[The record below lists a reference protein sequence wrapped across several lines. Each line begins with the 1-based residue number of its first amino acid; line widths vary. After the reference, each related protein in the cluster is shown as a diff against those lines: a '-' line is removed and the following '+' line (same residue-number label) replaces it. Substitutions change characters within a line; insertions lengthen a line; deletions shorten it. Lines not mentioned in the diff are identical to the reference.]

1 MVENNSIKEGK
12 EGYIFDYISGE
23 EIKATPEEIDAVQ
36 VFSKILVEDYEYPKD
51 VIQTRPQFRVK
62 VRPSDIKK
70 EYPIDIAI
78 FENNKKNED
87 DISIIIE
94 CKKKTRLDG
103 LEQLKDYLRFSKA
116 SLGVW
121 FNGNQKLF
129 IRKVEKGGKIL
140 FQEIPNIPKYNQRL
154 EDVGKFVRKDLR
166 PAINLKSNFKTIR
179 NYLAANNVGA
189 TRDEVLAQELINII
203 FCKIYD
209 EKFTRQEDIVTFR
222 AGIDEEPEDVSK
234 RIKDL
239 FNDVK
244 KKYSDVLDSSDNI
257 NLDSKSIYYVV
268 GELQNFSLTDSS
280 RDAIGDAFE
289 VFIDHALKGG
299 QGQFFT
305 PRNVVKMVIEMIDPS
320 TEEKLLDPACGSGGF
335 LIEAMRYI
343 WDKIEQEGRDLNW
356 PDHEIEIE
364 KQKVAIKNLRGIE
377 KDYFLSKVAKAYMAL
392 LGDGR
397 GGVFC
402 ENSLESPKN
411 WHKKTQIEIKLES
424 FDVIVTNPPFGAK
437 LPVTGEEIIKQFEF
451 GYKWS
456 FNKKDHVWEKGKI
469 KDKEAPQTLF
479 IERCLQLLTPGGRL
493 GIVLPDGILG
503 NDKLGYI
510 RNHIIKHAKIL
521 AVIDVPIETFMPH
534 TSTKTSILILKKY
547 LEDEIIEDD
556 YEIFMA
562 IAETCGHN
570 RRGDFM
576 LDDDIAKLSSLY
588 KDWKNGK

>member
-1 MVENNSIKEGK
+1 MVDNNSIKEGK

-51 VIQTRPQFRVK
+51 VIQTRPQYRVK

-78 FENNKKNED
+78 FDNNKKNED

-305 PRNVVKMVIEMIDPS
+305 PRNVVKMVIEIIDPS

-335 LIEAMRYI
+335 LIEAMRFI
-343 WDKIEQEGRDLNW
+343 WDKIEQEGRSLNW

-364 KQKVAIKNLRGIE
+364 KQKVAIKNLRGID

-456 FNKKDHVWEKGKI
+456 FNKKDHIWEKGKI

-547 LEDEIIEDD
+547 LEDEIIEED

-588 KDWKNGK
+588 KAWKNGK

>member
-1 MVENNSIKEGK
+1 MLEAK
-12 EGYIFDYISGE
+12 EGYIYDYISGE
-23 EIKATPEEIDAVQ
+23 EVKGSPEEIEAVQ
-36 VFSKILVEDYEYPKD
+36 IFSKILVEDYEYPKE

-62 VRPSDIKK
+62 VRPSDTKK

-78 FENNKKNED
+78 FDNKKKNED
-87 DISIIIE
+87 DITIIVE
-94 CKKKTRLDG
+94 CKKKTRKDG
-103 LEQLKDYLRFSKA
+103 LEQLKDYLRFSRA

-121 FNGNQKLF
+121 FNGDQKLF
-129 IRKVEKGGKIL
+129 IRKLEKSGKIF

-154 EDVGKFVRKDLR
+154 EDVGKFVRKDLK

-222 AGIDEEPEDVSK
+222 AGIDEEPENVAE
-234 RIKDL
+234 RIRKL

-244 KKYSDVLDSSDNI
+244 KKYNDVLDASDNI

-305 PRNVVKMVIEMIDPS
+305 PRNVVKMIIEIVDPT

-343 WDKIEQEGRDLNW
+343 WDKIEKEGRSLNW
-356 PDHEIEIE
+356 PDNEIEIE
-364 KQKVAIKNLRGIE
+364 KQKIAIKNLRGID

-397 GGVFC
+397 GGVYC
-402 ENSLESPKN
+402 ENSLDLPKN
-411 WHKKTQIEIKLES
+411 WNKKTQIEIKQES

-451 GYKWS
+451 GYKWAL
-456 FNKKDHVWEKGKI
+456 NKKTNVWEKGKI
-469 KDKEAPQTLF
+469 KDQEAPQILF

-534 TSTKTSILILKKY
+534 TSTKTSIIILKKY
-547 LEDEIIEDD
+547 FDGEVIQDD

-570 RRGDFM
+570 RRGD
-576 LDDDIAKLSSLY
+576 LLEDDDIAKLSALY
-588 KDWKNGK
+588 VDWKNGK

>member
-305 PRNVVKMVIEMIDPS
+305 PRNVVKMVVEMIDPS

-364 KQKVAIKNLRGIE
+364 KQKVAIKNLRGID

>member
-1 MVENNSIKEGK
+1 
-12 EGYIFDYISGE
+12 
-23 EIKATPEEIDAVQ
+23 
-36 VFSKILVEDYEYPKD
+36 
-51 VIQTRPQFRVK
+51 
-62 VRPSDIKK
+62 
-70 EYPIDIAI
+70 
-78 FENNKKNED
+78 
-87 DISIIIE
+87 
-94 CKKKTRLDG
+94 
-103 LEQLKDYLRFSKA
+103 
-116 SLGVW
+116 
-121 FNGNQKLF
+121 
-129 IRKVEKGGKIL
+129 
-140 FQEIPNIPKYNQRL
+140 
-154 EDVGKFVRKDLR
+154 
-166 PAINLKSNFKTIR
+166 
-179 NYLAANNVGA
+179 
-189 TRDEVLAQELINII
+189 
-203 FCKIYD
+203 
-209 EKFTRQEDIVTFR
+209 
-222 AGIDEEPEDVSK
+222 
-234 RIKDL
+234 
-239 FNDVK
+239 
-244 KKYSDVLDSSDNI
+244 
-257 NLDSKSIYYVV
+257 
-268 GELQNFSLTDSS
+268 
-280 RDAIGDAFE
+280 
-289 VFIDHALKGG
+289 
-299 QGQFFT
+299 
-305 PRNVVKMVIEMIDPS
+305 
-320 TEEKLLDPACGSGGF
+320 
-335 LIEAMRYI
+335 
-343 WDKIEQEGRDLNW
+343 
-356 PDHEIEIE
+356 
-364 KQKVAIKNLRGIE
+364 
-377 KDYFLSKVAKAYMAL
+377 MAL

-469 KDKEAPQTLF
+469 KDKEAPQPLF

>member
-1 MVENNSIKEGK
+1 MVDNNSTKEGK

-129 IRKVEKGGKIL
+129 IRKVEKGDKIL

-335 LIEAMRYI
+335 LIEAMRFI
-343 WDKIEQEGRDLNW
+343 WDKIEQEGRTLNW

-364 KQKVAIKNLRGIE
+364 KQKVAIKNLRGID

-411 WHKKTQIEIKLES
+411 WNKKTQIEIKLES

-456 FNKKDHVWEKGKI
+456 FNKKDHIWEKGKI

-547 LEDEIIEDD
+547 LEDEIIEED

-588 KDWKNGK
+588 KAWKNGK

>member
-1 MVENNSIKEGK
+1 MEDKKEPK
-12 EGYIFDYISGE
+12 EGYIFDFVSGE
-23 EIKATPEEIDAVQ
+23 EVKATPEEIEAVQ
-36 VFSKILVEDYEYPKD
+36 VYSKILVEDYEYPKTLL
-51 VIQTRPQFRVK
+51 QTRPQFRVK
-62 VRPSDIKK
+62 VRPSDTKK
-70 EYPIDIAI
+70 EYPIDIAV
-78 FENNKKNED
+78 FADNKRNED
-87 DISIIIE
+87 DLTIIVE
-94 CKKKTRLDG
+94 CKKKTRQDG

-116 SLGVW
+116 TLGVW
-121 FNGNQKLF
+121 FNGEQKLF
-129 IRKVEKGGKIL
+129 IRKLEKGGKVL
-140 FQEIPNIPKYNQRL
+140 FQEIPNIPKHNQRL
-154 EDVGKFVRKDLR
+154 EDIGKFLRKDLK

-209 EKFTRQEDIVTFR
+209 EKFTRQTDVVTFR
-222 AGIDEEPEDVSK
+222 AGIDEEPEDVAK

-239 FNDVK
+239 FTEVK

-257 NLDSKSIYYVV
+257 HLDSKSIFYVV

-305 PRNVVKMVIEMIDPS
+305 PRNVVKMIVEIVDPS
-320 TEEKLLDPACGSGGF
+320 TDEKILDPACGSGGF
-335 LIEAMRYI
+335 LIEAMRFI
-343 WDKIEQEGRDLNW
+343 WDKIEKEGKKLNW
-356 PDHEIEIE
+356 PDNEIEIE
-364 KQKVAIKNLRGIE
+364 KQKVAIKNLRGID

-402 ENSLESPKN
+402 ENSLDSPKN
-411 WHKKTQIEIKLES
+411 WNKKTQIEIKLES

-451 GYKWS
+451 GYKWK
-456 FNKKDHVWEKGKI
+456 FNKKENQWEKGKV
-469 KDKEAPQTLF
+469 KDKEAPQILF
-479 IERCLQLLTPGGRL
+479 IERCLQLLNPGGRL

-510 RNHIIKHAKIL
+510 RNHIIKQAKIL
-521 AVIDVPIETFMPH
+521 AVVDVPIETFMPH
-534 TSTKTSILILKKY
+534 TSTKTSIIVLQKY
-547 LEDEIIEDD
+547 LDEETPETD

-570 RRGDFM
+570 RRGD
-576 LDDDIAKLSSLY
+576 LQLEDDIALISSLY

>member
-1 MVENNSIKEGK
+1 MIDNNSIKEGK

-51 VIQTRPQFRVK
+51 VIQTRPQYRVK

-335 LIEAMRYI
+335 LIEAMRFI
-343 WDKIEQEGRDLNW
+343 WDKIEQEGRTLNW

-364 KQKVAIKNLRGIE
+364 KQKVAIKNLRGID

-411 WHKKTQIEIKLES
+411 WNKKTQIEIKLES

-456 FNKKDHVWEKGKI
+456 FNKKDHIWEKGKI

-547 LEDEIIEDD
+547 LEDEIIEED

-588 KDWKNGK
+588 KAWKNGK

>member
-1 MVENNSIKEGK
+1 MTNKKEPR
-12 EGYIFDYISGE
+12 EGYIFDFISGE
-23 EIKATPEEIDAVQ
+23 EVKATPEEIEAVQ
-36 VFSKILVEDYEYPKD
+36 VYSKILVEDYEYPKE
-51 VIQTRPQFRVK
+51 VLQTRPQFRVK
-62 VRPSDIKK
+62 VRPSDTKK
-70 EYPIDIAI
+70 EYPIDIAV
-78 FENNKKNED
+78 FSNNKKNED
-87 DISIIIE
+87 DLSIIIE

-129 IRKVEKGGKIL
+129 IRKLEKNGKVL
-140 FQEIPNIPKYNQRL
+140 FQEIPNIPKFNQRL
-154 EDVGKFVRKDLR
+154 EDVGKFVRKDLK

-189 TRDEVLAQELINII
+189 TRDEVLAQELINMI

-209 EKFTRQEDIVTFR
+209 EKFTRQEDVVTFR
-222 AGIDEEPEDVSK
+222 AGIEEEPEDVAK

-239 FNDVK
+239 FTEVK

-305 PRNVVKMVIEMIDPS
+305 PRNVVKMVIEIVDPS
-320 TEEKLLDPACGSGGF
+320 TDEKILDPACGSGGF
-335 LIEAMRYI
+335 LIEAMRFI
-343 WDKIEQEGRDLNW
+343 WEKVEQEGKKLNW

-364 KQKVAIKNLRGIE
+364 KQKVAIKNLRGVD

-402 ENSLESPKN
+402 ENSLDSPKN
-411 WHKKTQIEIKLES
+411 WNKKTQIEIKLES

-437 LPVTGEEIIKQFEF
+437 LPVTGDEIIKQFEF
-451 GYKWS
+451 GYKWK
-456 FNKKDHVWEKGKI
+456 FNKKENQWEKGKI
-469 KDKEAPQTLF
+469 KDKEAPQILF
-479 IERCLQLLTPGGRL
+479 IERCLQLLSPGGRL

-510 RNHIIKHAKIL
+510 RNHIIKQAKIL
-521 AVIDVPIETFMPH
+521 AVVDVPIETFMPH
-534 TSTKTSILILKKY
+534 TSTKTSIIVMQKY
-547 LEDEIIEDD
+547 FDDEEPKDD

-570 RRGDFM
+570 RRGD
-576 LDDDIAKLSSLY
+576 LLLEDDIAQISSLY
-588 KDWKNGK
+588 KEWKNGK

>member
-1 MVENNSIKEGK
+1 MTNNSTLGAK
-12 EGYIFDYISGE
+12 EGYIFDYISGI
-23 EIKATPEEIDAVQ
+23 EIKVTPEEIDAVQ
-36 VFSKILVEDYEYPKD
+36 VFSKILVEDYEYPKEL
-51 VIQTRPQFRVK
+51 IQTRPQFRVK

-78 FENNKKNED
+78 FKNKKKNED
-87 DISIIIE
+87 DITIIIE
-94 CKKKTRLDG
+94 CKKKTRQDG

-116 SLGVW
+116 SLGIW

-129 IRKVEKGGKIL
+129 IRKIEKGGKIL
-140 FQEIPNIPKYNQRL
+140 FQEIPNIPKYKQRL
-154 EDVGKFVRKDLR
+154 EDVGKFVRKDLK

-209 EKFTRQEDIVTFR
+209 EKFTRQDDIVTFR
-222 AGIDEEPEDVSK
+222 AGIDEEPDNVAE
-234 RIKDL
+234 RIKKL

-244 KKYSDVLDSSDNI
+244 KKYNDVLDGSDSI

-305 PRNVVKMVIEMIDPS
+305 PRNVVKMIIEIVDP
-320 TEEKLLDPACGSGGF
+320 TTDEKLLDPACGSGGF
-335 LIEAMRYI
+335 LIESMRFI
-343 WDKIEQEGRDLNW
+343 WDKIEKEGRNLNW

-364 KQKVAIKNLRGIE
+364 KQKVAIKNLRGID

-402 ENSLESPKN
+402 ENSLDAPQN
-411 WHKKTQIEIKLES
+411 WNKKTQIEIKLES

-451 GYKWS
+451 GYKWA
-456 FNKKDHVWEKGKI
+456 FNKKNNLWEKGKI
-469 KDKEAPQTLF
+469 KDKEAPQILF

-510 RNHIIKHAKIL
+510 RDHVIKQAKIL

-534 TSTKTSILILKKY
+534 TSTKTSIIVLKKY
-547 LEDEIIEDD
+547 FDDEVIEDD

-570 RRGDFM
+570 RRGD
-576 LDDDIAKLSSLY
+576 LLQDDDIAKLSSLY
-588 KDWKNGK
+588 TDWKNGK